1 MESKVIQINSPQGRR
16 YDTPDGIMPSVTTI
30 LSDTKAESDKASL
43 ERWRERVGILEANR
57 ISMQATLDGSL
68 LHNCIEN
75 HLAWDERMMGAKQ
88 IFEMIDADPTGAR
101 KDRIKTLYNNWRT
114 HIYPRIGEV
123 SFLEEYGWNPNHRYA
138 GAIDYIG
145 DFDGVSSVIDW
156 KNSAKFKEEAYIKD
170 YRQQGA
176 AYIGM
181 CYRCPVFKD
190 IPPVKQFVC
199 VVMHDESEEPQVFK
213 YDLDYVLR
221 NEWPLWEQRVKIWH
235 NRNNQ
240 EI

>member
-1 MESKVIQINSPQGRR
+1 MIRPWDGMPGVTRIIN
-16 YDTPDGIMPSVTTI
+16 DTRS
-30 LSDTKAESDKASL
+30 ESDRAIL
-43 ERWRERVGILEANR
+43 QRWRDSIGAEQADEINR
-57 ISMQATLDGSL
+57 QSAIDGDL
-68 LHNCIEN
+68 LHMAIKA
-75 HLAWDERMMGAKQ
+75 HLSWGDGMMGAGA
-88 IFEMIDADPTGAR
+88 ILAMIESDTTGAR
-101 KDRIKTLYNNWRT
+101 NDRVKVLYNNWRT
-114 HIYPRIGEV
+114 HVYPRIGEV
-123 SFLEEYGWNPNHRYA
+123 YALEEHGWNPNHRYA
-138 GAIDYIG
+138 GAIDCIG

-190 IPPVKQFVC
+190 IPAVKQFVC